1 MATKSAHHLLSS
13 IILLLFLNVVPNT
26 AHLNSNVNPFGFIK
40 NLEGC
45 KKGQNVEG
53 LHHLKS
59 YLAKFGYLEP
69 LYYHPVPKIGVNTTS
84 MTIQKDDQLFD
95 DSLEK
100 AIRTYQLNYRL
111 NVSGHLDAATVQQ
124 MMKPRCGFA
133 DIINGKNTM
142 QREDKKIGYKSRKS
156 MYGTS
161 LYALIGR
168 RWPSY
173 QLTYQ
178 VQSQTLVSGA
188 ENMRYIVAQQLYKW
202 AQYSPFTF
210 QEVPEGS
217 QSDLVFGF
225 AQGDHGDGYP
235 FDGIGGILA
244 HSFSPSD
251 GRSHYD
257 ATEYWSDNP
266 GQHEMDLNSVVLH
279 EIGHLLGL
287 AHTQDPTAVMHSG
300 ISPGERKRFLQ
311 EDDVEGIQAIYG

>member
-1 MATKSAHHLLSS
+1 MATKSAYHLLSS
-13 IILLLFLNVVPNT
+13 IILLWFLNVVPNT
-26 AHLNSNVNPFGFIK
+26 AHSNSNVNPFGFIK

-53 LHHLKS
+53 LHHLKN
-59 YLAKFGYLEP
+59 YLAKFGYLEDVN
-69 LYYHPVPKIGVNTTS
+69 HSVPKIGVNTTS

-95 DSLEK
+95 EGLEK

-133 DIINGKNTM
+133 DIIKGKNTM
-142 QREDKKIGYKSRKS
+142 QREDNKINNKSRKS
-156 MYGTS
+156 MYGIS
-161 LYALIGR
+161 LYAIKGS
-168 RWPSY
+168 RWSSY

-235 FDGIGGILA
+235 FDGTGGVLG
-244 HSFSPSD
+244 HSFYPSD

-266 GQHEMDLNSVVLH
+266 GQYEMDLNSVVLH

-287 AHTQDPTAVMHSG
+287 GHTPDHTAVMYPTIG
-300 ISPGERKRFLQ
+300 QGVRKRQLQ
-311 EDDVEGIQAIYG
+311 ADDVQGIQALYG